1 MRMMRRYAVLLLA
14 LGVCRPAAAQFT
26 IANGGDLLRT
36 DLAVIVAGS
45 NGTGVV
51 SNGSGAL
58 SGCGVTAQG
67 TPNMTVA
74 VAACSVR
81 VVQAVASVTSGNVT
95 ITTANPS
102 SPRIDLVVV
111 NASGTK
117 SAVAGTPAAVP
128 DAPNIPADS
137 VVLAFVRVPAAGTA
151 VDNSMI
157 TDKRVPVQTAPLAV
171 ASGGT
176 GLASGTSGGVLSFTG
191 STTIASSGALTASAI
206 VLGGGAGTAPTVLG
220 SLGTT
225 TTLLHGNAAGAPTFG
240 AVSLTA
246 DVTGNLPVT
255 KLNSGTSASN
265 TTFWRGDGTWAAP
278 TGLGLGT
285 VTNTGT
291 LTANRLILGNGT
303 VDVTAAASL
312 GTTTTLL
319 HGNASGAP
327 SFGAVALAADVS
339 GDLPLANLAQAS
351 AVNRLLGRGSASGAG
366 DFQEITLGANLTMT
380 GTVLSATSGGGGGT
394 GDFVGPASSTDNA
407 IVRFDGT
414 TGKLGQNSVGI
425 VTDAGLTSALTLGG
439 MAQAITTQT
448 TTYSVGALD
457 WTILCDATGGSFAI
471 TLPAAS
477 AFSGRYVFIKK
488 IDSSANTC
496 TLTRAGSDTID
507 GATTQVI
514 DTQWTGFG
522 VQSNGTSLWVIQ

>member
-1 MRMMRRYAVLLLA
+1 MRIIRRLAVLLFV
-14 LGVCRPAAAQFT
+14 LGVCRPASAQFN
-26 IANGGDLLRT
+26 IINGGDLLRT
-36 DLAVIVAGS
+36 DIAVIVAGS

-51 SNGSGAL
+51 SSAAGAL

-67 TPNMTVA
+67 SPNMTVA
-74 VAACSVR
+74 VAGCTVRIVQSV
-81 VVQAVASVTSGNVT
+81 ATVTSGSVT

-102 SPRIDLVVV
+102 SPRIDLIVV
-111 NASGTK
+111 NTSGTK
-117 SAVAGTPAAVP
+117 AAVAGTPATVP

-137 VVLAFVRVPAAGTA
+137 VVLAFVRVPAGGTA

-157 TDKRVPVQTAPLAV
+157 TDKRIPIQTAPLAV

-176 GLASGTSGGVLSFTG
+176 ALASGTSGGVLGFTG
-191 STTIASSGALTASAI
+191 ATTLASSGALTGSAI
-206 VLGGGAGTAPTVLG
+206 VLGGGAGATPTALG

-225 TTLLHGNAAGAPTFG
+225 TTLLHGNASGPPTFG
-240 AVSLTA
+240 AVSLPN
-246 DVTGNLPVT
+246 DVTGDLLFANLTP
-255 KLNSGTSASN
+255 A
-265 TTFWRGDGTWAAP
+265 
-278 TGLGLGT
+278 
-285 VTNTGT
+285 
-291 LTANRLILGNGT
+291 
-303 VDVTAAASL
+303 TAA
-312 GTTTTLL
+312 
-319 HGNASGAP
+319 N
-327 SFGAVALAADVS
+327 V
-339 GDLPLANLAQAS
+339 
-351 AVNRLLGRGSASGAG
+351 LLGRGSAGGAG
-366 DFQEITLGANLTMT
+366 DFGEITLGANMTMT
-380 GTVLSATSGGGGGT
+380 NNVLSATVGGGGGS

-425 VTDAGLTSALTLGG
+425 VSDTGLMSALTFGG
-439 MAQAITTQT
+439 MAQAITTKT

-457 WTILCDATGGSFAI
+457 WTILCDATSGSFAI

-477 AFSGRYVFIKK
+477 AFTGRYVFIKK

-514 DTQWTGFG
+514 DSQWTGFG